1 MFDGTGD
8 LLAVL
13 MCHVMGIRTFNEHVD
28 DVEDGSDPV
37 EAVAGVEVQLYAHA
51 LDARISYVGTAA
63 C

>member
-1 MFDGTGD
+1 
-8 LLAVL
+8 
-13 MCHVMGIRTFNEHVD
+13 MGIRTFNEHVD